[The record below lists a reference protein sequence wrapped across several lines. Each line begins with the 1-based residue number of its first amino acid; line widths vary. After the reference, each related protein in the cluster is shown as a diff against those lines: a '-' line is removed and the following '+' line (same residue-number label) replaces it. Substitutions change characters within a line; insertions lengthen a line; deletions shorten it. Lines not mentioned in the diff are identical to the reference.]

1 MEARRKS
8 LYSNLFHSKREKMH
22 LTKDRRGIAILLVI
36 SIIAST
42 GLAGTAI
49 KSIPGLTLVLAS
61 TEEEQTSEED
71 DENQQGEEGAAAA
84 SRISIVSGAPSLA
97 DRAYSP
103 NPVNIDAGNNVTW
116 TNNDFQVH
124 TVTSG
129 DGPTDPSLGQ
139 DFDSGLTTL
148 QPGKTFSH
156 IFDSAGEFSYFCQI
170 HPVMVGQV
178 VVRDILQT
186 DESAASG
193 NGEIGGEEQESNG
206 Y

>member
-1 MEARRKS
+1 
-8 LYSNLFHSKREKMH
+8 MH
-22 LTKDRRGIAILLVI
+22 ITKDRGGIAILLIV

-42 GLAGTAI
+42 GLAVTAI

-61 TEEEQTSEED
+61 TEEEQTREED
-71 DENQQGEEGAAAA
+71 DESQQEEDGAAAV
-84 SRISIVSGAPSLA
+84 SSVSIVSGAPSLA
-97 DRAYSP
+97 DNAYSP
-103 NPVNIDAGNNVTW
+103 NPVNVDAGNNVTW
-116 TNNDFQVH
+116 TNNDIQVH

-129 DGPTDPSLGQ
+129 NGPTDPSLGQ

-186 DESAASG
+186 DESATSD
-193 NGEIGGEEQESNG
+193 NGEIGGEEEQESNG